1 MLSLEPDPDFSF
13 DPATRPYKA
22 GVRPFR
28 TGSYR
33 LETDQ
38 NTIPGKLLVHNY
50 GHGGAGITM
59 SWGCAEIVR
68 DIIRRHG
75 SAGGV
80 AVLGAGVM
88 GLTVAKLL
96 REENPPVCV
105 TVYAQRITPFT
116 TSDVAGGQ
124 WSPSMVDY
132 YRSDPTARE
141 AYFDI
146 LRRARKAHL
155 ARGPAYGVSE
165 RPNYTPIKLTHLDE
179 LPVDIVC
186 PTTPLDHLPFVKLRK
201 PGFKYDLLLVETHI
215 LMKKLH
221 DAVAS
226 LVERRTFTALQQVA
240 ELRQAVIVNC
250 TGLGS
255 RSLFN
260 DTKMVPIKGQLVR
273 LRPQLNLKYLFSGDG
288 QVFPRSDALIVGS
301 KNDRNVDNET
311 IEDAACEQIVRTM
324 KRLFAGQTFMR
335 ALTRPTWLSVDE

>member
-13 DPATRPYKA
+13 EPATRPYKA

-105 TVYAQRITPFT
+105 TVYAQ
-116 TSDVAGGQ
+116 
-124 WSPSMVDY
+124 
-132 YRSDPTARE
+132 
-141 AYFDI
+141 
-146 LRRARKAHL
+146 K
-155 ARGPAYGVSE
+155 
-165 RPNYTPIKLTHLDE
+165 
-179 LPVDIVC
+179 
-186 PTTPLDHLPFVKLRK
+186 
-201 PGFKYDLLLVETHI
+201 
-215 LMKKLH
+215 
-221 DAVAS
+221 
-226 LVERRTFTALQQVA
+226 
-240 ELRQAVIVNC
+240 
-250 TGLGS
+250 
-255 RSLFN
+255 
-260 DTKMVPIKGQLVR
+260 
-273 LRPQLNLKYLFSGDG
+273 
-288 QVFPRSDALIVGS
+288 
-301 KNDRNVDNET
+301 
-311 IEDAACEQIVRTM
+311 
-324 KRLFAGQTFMR
+324 
-335 ALTRPTWLSVDE
+335 